1 MKTRIGKLSLR
12 TRLLLIILLAS
23 LPAAGF
29 FALESSRQYKR
40 AYHDAGATLMAIAR
54 LAASNQTQVIQG
66 VKDTLL
72 AISEQTFVRRQ
83 DRASCRSYLTRLKDR
98 YPAYNNFVL
107 IESNGD
113 VVCSGTPPPQ
123 PVNVSDRS
131 YFQTLVQEKR
141 FVSGGYLAHRFTG
154 APLATFALPLME
166 DGKLVGAIATALR
179 MEAFS
184 SLAHDVPLPAG
195 ASFLISDAYGNVL
208 ARQPALPEII
218 GKSLPD
224 AGMREGLGVRSPQ
237 FLEAQGMDGV
247 HRLYAVVP
255 SLYDGKP
262 AFYIFVGIDQAKLA
276 NTAKL
281 SLKKN
286 LAVLSMIVLLSIA
299 GTWFLSRRFLI
310 SPMRRVIRAAK
321 DVRAGNLKTR
331 TGIDHDTGE
340 IGELAMHFDA
350 MTHALE
356 EREQASQAAQQ
367 YIEYL
372 AQHDPLTNLPN
383 RRLLDICLAQLIEQM
398 TTEGKPLIVL
408 FLNLDRFRLINDSM
422 GQVVG
427 DQLLQTVAK
436 RLEFGVPVDASVAH
450 LGSDE
455 FVCVVPGVG
464 RKELSS
470 VARALV
476 SRVTEPFFI
485 NGERIEIGTTVGAAI
500 FPEHSDD
507 GTALVRHAEVAMH
520 EAKESRMPIR
530 VFSPHLGAA
539 AGRRRVL
546 ETDLRR
552 ALANHEFLL
561 AYQPKVDAGSRRIV
575 GAEALIRWQHP
586 EKGLLSPAG
595 YIHLAE
601 EIQLIV
607 PLGEWALRAA
617 CFQNKLWQD
626 AGLPPI
632 QVAVNVSAHQ
642 FKRED
647 FVETVQR
654 ALDDSG
660 LEARY
665 LELEITEGA
674 LLQGSHDVLHA
685 LRGMGIVLA
694 IDDFG
699 TGYSNLSYLKDL
711 PVDKLKIDQSFIR
724 DIVRDPSDAAVAQAI
739 INVAKSLRMKVVAEG
754 VEDRQT
760 FDILEGLHCDEI
772 QGYYCGRPQL
782 PDEFIQLLRQGFA
795 MPEEDIH
802 IIRAKE

>member
-29 FALESSRQYKR
+29 FVLESSRQYKR
-40 AYHDAGATLMAIAR
+40 AYQESGETLMAVAR
-54 LAASNQTQVIQG
+54 LAASNQTRVVQG
-66 VKDTLL
+66 VKDTLV
-72 AISEQTFVRRQ
+72 AISEQPFAQRQ
-83 DRASCRSYLTRLKDR
+83 DVAACRTYFSRLKDR
-98 YPAYNNFVL
+98 YPAYNDFAL
-107 IESNGD
+107 AQSDGD
-113 VVCSGTPPPQ
+113 VVCTGTPTAQ
-123 PVNVSDRS
+123 RISVKDRP
-131 YFQTLVQEKR
+131 YFQTLLREQR
-141 FVSGGYLAHRFTG
+141 FVSGGFLINRVTG
-154 APLATFALPLME
+154 LPIASFALPLVQE
-166 DGKLVGAIATALR
+166 GKLTGAILTALR

-184 SLAHDVPLPAG
+184 SLASDVPLPAG
-195 ASFLISDAYGNVL
+195 AAFLISDAYGNVL
-208 ARQPALPEII
+208 ARHPHMANIVGKPLPE
-218 GKSLPD
+218 S
-224 AGMREGLGVRSPQ
+224 GMRRGLASQSPH
-237 FLEAQGMDGV
+237 FLEANGVDGV
-247 HRLYAVVP
+247 RRLYAVVP

-262 AFYIFVGIDQAKLA
+262 AFYVFVGIDEARLA
-276 NTAKL
+276 DSARS
-281 SLKKN
+281 SLATN
-286 LAVLSMIVLLSIA
+286 LAVLSVIVLLSIA
-299 GTWFLSRRFLI
+299 GTWFLSKRFLI
-310 SPMRRVIRAAK
+310 YPVRRVIRAAQG
-321 DVRAGNLKTR
+321 VRAGNLTTR
-331 TGIDHDTGE
+331 TGLNHESGE
-340 IGELAMHFDA
+340 LGELAMHFDA
-350 MTHALE
+350 MTQALE
-356 EREQASQAAQQ
+356 ERELANQAAQQ

-383 RRLLDICLAQLIEQM
+383 RRLLDICLVQHIEHM
-398 TTEGKPLIVL
+398 KTEGKSLTVL
-408 FLNLDRFRLINDSM
+408 FMNLDRFRLINDSM
-422 GQVVG
+422 GQAVG

-436 RLEFGVPVDASVAH
+436 RLELGVPSDGTVAH

-455 FVCVVPGVG
+455 FVCVIPGAG
-464 RKELSS
+464 RNEMTS

-476 SRVTEPFFI
+476 GQVTEPFFI
-485 NGERIEIGTTVGAAI
+485 NGERIEIGTTVGAAV

-507 GTALVRHAEVAMH
+507 GTTLVRYAEVAMH
-520 EAKESRMPIR
+520 EAKESGMPIHM
-530 VFSPHLGAA
+530 FSPNLGAA

-561 AYQPKVDAGSRRIV
+561 AYQPKIDAGEKRIV

-617 CFQNKLWQD
+617 CFQNKAWQD

-632 QVAVNVSAHQ
+632 QIAVNVSAHQ
-642 FKRED
+642 FKRPE
-647 FVETVQR
+647 FIETVQR
-654 ALDDSG
+654 ALNDSG

-674 LLQGSHDVLHA
+674 FLQGSREVLHE
-685 LRGMGIVLA
+685 LRSMGIVLA

-739 INVAKSLRMKVVAEG
+739 INVAKSLHMKVTAEG

-760 FDILEGLHCDEI
+760 FDILEGLQCDEI

-782 PDEFIQLLRQGFA
+782 PGQFIRLLEEGFV
-795 MPEEDIH
+795 MPEEDFH
-802 IIRAKE
+802 IILAKQ